1 MAGGIAHD
9 FNNSLCA
16 IVGFSELLLRDSEN
30 GLTRQQAAGPLET
43 ILTAAEDASKI
54 VGRLR
59 DFYRADEA
67 PELRHPVQL
76 NKLVEQAISLTQPK
90 WRTLSIAAGHEIN
103 LRTDLAELSTISG
116 NAAELREALTNLIFN
131 AADAMPNGGTLTL
144 RTAREGEHV
153 VLRVSDTGTG
163 MSEETRRRCLEPFF
177 TTKGERGTGLGLAM
191 VFGIM
196 QRHAGAVEI
205 ESALGEG
212 TTFTL
217 RWPASDAQTEEEL
230 MAAEAFDCPLRILV
244 VDDQPVLCQLLS
256 EFLQNDLHTVE
267 TAGSGPDALQK
278 FSAAQFDLVITDQ
291 VMSGMNG
298 EQLAMELKSRGAS
311 VPVILLTGFGEGWV
325 PENERS
331 NAIDMVVPK
340 PFSRSGLRQA
350 ITEVVGAAPLR
361 RVSRHNDFIS
371 MVGTADTSTDSG
383 RRPRLMTQTAIPAEM
398 SNLAKQFPV
407 RTPPE
412 AAPDMARRDDSVDQ
426 PRRQK
431 C

>member
-1 MAGGIAHD
+1 
-9 FNNSLCA
+9 
-16 IVGFSELLLRDSEN
+16 
-30 GLTRQQAAGPLET
+30 
-43 ILTAAEDASKI
+43 
-54 VGRLR
+54 
-59 DFYRADEA
+59 
-67 PELRHPVQL
+67 
-76 NKLVEQAISLTQPK
+76 
-90 WRTLSIAAGHEIN
+90 
-103 LRTDLAELSTISG
+103 
-116 NAAELREALTNLIFN
+116 
-131 AADAMPNGGTLTL
+131 
-144 RTAREGEHV
+144 
-153 VLRVSDTGTG
+153 
-163 MSEETRRRCLEPFF
+163 
-177 TTKGERGTGLGLAM
+177 
-191 VFGIM
+191 
-196 QRHAGAVEI
+196 VEI

>member
-205 ESALGEG
+205 ESTLGEG

-217 RWPASDAQTEEEL
+217 RWPASDAQTEEDL
-230 MAAEAFDCPLRILV
+230 MAAEAFARPLHILV
-244 VDDQPVLCQLLS
+244 VDDQPVLCHLLC
-256 EFLQNDLHTVE
+256 EFLRNDLHTAE
-267 TAGSGPDALQK
+267 TAESAEEALQK
-278 FSAAQFDLVITDQ
+278 FAAGKFDVVITDQ

-298 EQLAMELKSRGAS
+298 EQLAARLKERDGT
-311 VPVILLTGFGEGWV
+311 VPVILLTGFGEDWA
-325 PENERS
+325 PETDL
-331 NAIDMVVPK
+331 AGGIDIVVAK

-350 ITEVVGAAPLR
+350 LEQV
-361 RVSRHNDFIS
+361 
-371 MVGTADTSTDSG
+371 
-383 RRPRLMTQTAIPAEM
+383 
-398 SNLAKQFPV
+398 
-407 RTPPE
+407 
-412 AAPDMARRDDSVDQ
+412 AR
-426 PRRQK
+426 
-431 C
+431 